1 MSNFNK
7 GGFVYIL
14 ASKPNGTLYVGVTND
29 IVRRIREHR
38 QGEGSEFVE
47 EYDVTRLVHL
57 ERFDDIEQAI
67 RREKQLKRGSGS
79 GSWTSSARIIR
90 PGTICTRRRAGP
102 TDVNGAR
109 REDRPRRDEP
119 RRIRTPSKPE

>member
-57 ERFDDIEQAI
+57 ERFNDIEQAI
-67 RREKQLKRGSGS
+67 RREKQLKPWKREWKLDLIRENNPTWDDLYEEACRTYGRKRGTTG
-79 GSWTSSARIIR
+79 GPSA
-90 PGTICTRRRAGP
+90 
-102 TDVNGAR
+102 
-109 REDRPRRDEP
+109 
-119 RRIRTPSKPE
+119 S